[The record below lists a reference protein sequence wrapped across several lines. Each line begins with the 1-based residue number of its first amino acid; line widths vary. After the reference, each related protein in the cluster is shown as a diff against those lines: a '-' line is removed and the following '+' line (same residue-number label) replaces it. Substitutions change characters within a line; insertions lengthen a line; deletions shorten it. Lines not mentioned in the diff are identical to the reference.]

1 MYGTEQITR
10 ATTAIIPPPG
20 ALSPGESVGTARYQ
34 NLVQQHLHL
43 APQARLLQLL
53 FPPPIRHFLPTTIAG
68 ENQNASND
76 DVLQGEAS
84 VLQ

>member
-1 MYGTEQITR
+1 
-10 ATTAIIPPPG
+10 
-20 ALSPGESVGTARYQ
+20 
-34 NLVQQHLHL
+34 VQQHPHL